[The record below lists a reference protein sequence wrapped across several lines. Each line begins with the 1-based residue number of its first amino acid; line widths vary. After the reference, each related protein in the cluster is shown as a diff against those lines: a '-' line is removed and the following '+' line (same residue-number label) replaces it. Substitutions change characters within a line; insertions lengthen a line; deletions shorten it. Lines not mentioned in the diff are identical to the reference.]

1 MPDPANATQQPI
13 PLHSTTMALSVI
25 RSLITEDQERL
36 NASALRF
43 ADRHGIK
50 LDLEDLGAAEEL
62 YQHLSWDQGGPSC
75 NRRELKRLWQACRC
89 RALKVKVDAS
99 ITTEHGYVGYSVA

>member
-1 MPDPANATQQPI
+1 M
-13 PLHSTTMALSVI
+13 SLSVI
-25 RSLITEDQERL
+25 RSLTTEDQERL

-50 LDLEDLGAAEEL
+50 LDLEDLGAAEAL
-62 YQHLSWDQGGPSC
+62 DMHLSWFAEKEG
-75 NRRELKRLWQACRC
+75 RRELKPLWQACRC

-99 ITTEHGYVGYSVA
+99 ITVGHGYVGYSVS